1 MKDDS
6 VPDIIDEALVCDGYE
21 FTNHNARG
29 RYIHADLIK
38 RPQWLK
44 DNPSKWR
51 SVREIREKAAERKPS
66 PDTIVKGGPY
76 SSSSRS
82 NVSGS
87 KSDGGKSAAELPA
100 DDASLRDLSPPVT
113 VSPTRGVP
121 SPPAIV
127 GNALTIN
134 GRTYITTEQF
144 ALMLDVSLRTLHRS
158 FAGHKGPPKIKITGV
173 FYKIEDAL
181 RWAAD
186 RGRPIKRTAFIKD
199 DDKA

>member
-1 MKDDS
+1 MKR
-6 VPDIIDEALVCDGYE
+6 LR
-21 FTNHNARG
+21 NA
-29 RYIHADLIK
+29 
-38 RPQWLK
+38 
-44 DNPSKWR
+44 S
-51 SVREIREKAAERKPS
+51 PS

-87 KSDGGKSAAELPA
+87 KSDGGESAAELPA

-113 VSPTRGVP
+113 VSPTCGVP

-144 ALMLDVSLRTLHRS
+144 ALMLDVSLRSASSL
-158 FAGHKGPPKIKITGV
+158 V
-173 FYKIEDAL
+173 C
-181 RWAAD
+181 
-186 RGRPIKRTAFIKD
+186 RPQRTAENQD
-199 DDKA
+199 NRCLL